1 MHERM
6 KGVGI
11 LRKFPFFLSSRPKE
25 VKGTG
30 LRSDSLVLL
39 ICNYSSYRCIPL
51 LKGLDKVDE
60 GEFKK
65 FP

>member
-1 MHERM
+1 M

-11 LRKFPFFLSSRPKE
+11 LRKVLLVLSSRSKE

-39 ICNYSSYRCIPL
+39 ISNYSSYRMYPS
-51 LKGLDKVDE
+51 LKGVDKVDE